1 MVKRHYGVRNE
12 RWKLIHFYDDI
23 DHWELYDLQTD
34 PHELQNR
41 FEDPACTGIRQEL
54 FDELVELQKQYQD
67 TLALRRNA
75 SFPAKQ
81 QTRQSPFQNGL

>member
-23 DHWELYDLQTD
+23 DQWELYDLQTD
-34 PHELQNR
+34 PHELHNR
-41 FEDPACTGIRQEL
+41 MDDPACAGVRQEL
-54 FDELVELQKQYQD
+54 FDELVGLQKQYQD

-75 SFPAKQ
+75 SFPAGQ
-81 QTRQSPFQNGL
+81 QPRQSTFPNEL